1 MAADTS
7 RAAFNVR
14 SALTLLI
21 VLAWLAAVGYGLVS
35 GALNFPTALATF
47 SGPAG
52 VVLGYWFGTSN
63 PSNPGAT
70 S

>member
-1 MAADTS
+1 MTADTT

-14 SALTLLI
+14 SALTLII
-21 VLAWLAAVGYGLVS
+21 VIAWLLAVGYGLVS

-52 VVLGYWFGTSN
+52 VVLGYWFGTST
-63 PSNPGAT
+63 PSTGAQQ
-70 S
+70 

>member
-1 MAADTS
+1 MTDTT

-14 SALTLLI
+14 SALTIII
-21 VLAWLAAVGYGLVS
+21 VIAWLLAVGYGLVS

-52 VVLGYWFGTSN
+52 VVLGYWFGTST
-63 PSNPGAT
+63 PSTGAQP
-70 S
+70 

>member
-1 MAADTS
+1 MTADTT

-14 SALTLLI
+14 SALTLII
-21 VLAWLAAVGYGLVS
+21 VIAWLLAVGYGLVS

-52 VVLGYWFGTSN
+52 VVLGYWFGT
-63 PSNPGAT
+63 AT
-70 S
+70 LPPTSE

>member
-1 MAADTS
+1 MTADTT

-21 VLAWLAAVGYGLVS
+21 VLAWLAAVGYGLVT

-52 VVLGYWFGTSN
+52 VVLGYWFGTST
-63 PSNPGAT
+63 SSSGAQQ
-70 S
+70 